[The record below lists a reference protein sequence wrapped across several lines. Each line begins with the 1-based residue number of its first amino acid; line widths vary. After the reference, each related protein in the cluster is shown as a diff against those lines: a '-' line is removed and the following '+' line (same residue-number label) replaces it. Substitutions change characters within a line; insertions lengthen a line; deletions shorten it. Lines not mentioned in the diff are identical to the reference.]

1 MYIVIFTSC
10 QSVSEAFSLFLKRVQ
25 NTENLQRD
33 KFTLNPK
40 YLSTSYTGALSYILC
55 ETAFTAYLVH

>member
-1 MYIVIFTSC
+1 MYIVKFTSC
-10 QSVSEAFSLFLKRVQ
+10 QSVSEAFSPFLKRVE

-40 YLSTSYTGALSYILC
+40 YLSTSYTGAL
-55 ETAFTAYLVH
+55 